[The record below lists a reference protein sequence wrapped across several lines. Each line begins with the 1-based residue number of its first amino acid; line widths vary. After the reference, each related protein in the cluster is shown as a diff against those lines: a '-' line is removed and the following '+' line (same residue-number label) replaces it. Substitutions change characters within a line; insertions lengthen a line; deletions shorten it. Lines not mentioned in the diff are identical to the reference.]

1 MNPILAQILM
11 ALAQTALAG
20 IGGYLVAHHIITAS
34 QADSLTKDL
43 LGHVALALP
52 LVAGLGLTLWNKY
65 LGRRK
70 LLVALQPG
78 VHTEDQVNQIL
89 KSGAPTPT
97 ITTPSNTS
105 PGVPKVA
112 ALLLLC
118 VLGASAACHAPVTIV
133 TPQGQTAYTADQIVV
148 RVNELMNAAIAA
160 NASNALPTAT
170 TRTIVTFAV
179 DADKVLASTPAGWP
193 ATLAVSWAAA
203 KAQIGAV
210 NNPAI
215 VAAMS
220 AVDVVIGAIQ

>member
-1 MNPILAQILM
+1 MR
-11 ALAQTALAG
+11 
-20 IGGYLVAHHIITAS
+20 
-34 QADSLTKDL
+34 DK
-43 LGHVALALP
+43 
-52 LVAGLGLTLWNKY
+52 
-65 LGRRK
+65 
-70 LLVALQPG
+70 
-78 VHTEDQVNQIL
+78 
-89 KSGAPTPT
+89 
-97 ITTPSNTS
+97 
-105 PGVPKVA
+105 GVPIRVA
-112 ALLLLC
+112 IGVWIWC
-118 VLGASAACHAPVTIV
+118 VASVFSLGVVLMSLSVSACHAPVTIV

-220 AVDVVIGAIQ
+220 AVDVVIGAIQP